1 MHFSTNKMPG
11 TANSA
16 ANKKYARFQNAH
28 TLDSFWSTTVST
40 NVRNVEDKFMAE
52 YLGRAIVTMVSAN
65 VTCGMSSN
73 PMPVSALLDAL
84 MPEATLS
91 QSRQ

>member
-1 MHFSTNKMPG
+1 MPG

-52 YLGRAIVTMVSAN
+52 Y
-65 VTCGMSSN
+65 
-73 PMPVSALLDAL
+73 
-84 MPEATLS
+84 
-91 QSRQ
+91 